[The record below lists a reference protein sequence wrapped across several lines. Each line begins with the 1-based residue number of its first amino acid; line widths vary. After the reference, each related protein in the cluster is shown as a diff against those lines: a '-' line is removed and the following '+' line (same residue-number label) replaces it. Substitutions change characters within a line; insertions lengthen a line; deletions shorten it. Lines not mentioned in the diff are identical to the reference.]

1 ANTSFN
7 EHAFGNSFYLD
18 RKDFIK
24 KRSKDSEHQFSLVYL
39 GKTYGVWVDW
49 EKGTYYVSTKGANTS
64 RDKTISMSLADNK
77 PNNVSIRR
85 YRAMRVMKACRR
97 SAENNS
103 IYFDNQESYN
113 KMNEVIYLLKTI
125 T

>member
-1 ANTSFN
+1 MRLATRFTWTKTISSKRSRQTANTN
-7 EHAFGNSFYLD
+7 LV
-18 RKDFIK
+18 
-24 KRSKDSEHQFSLVYL
+24 LVYL

-49 EKGTYYVSTKGANTS
+49 EKGIYFVSSKGAKTS

-85 YRAMRVMKACRR
+85 YRNMPFIKAFRL
-97 SAENNS
+97 AADNNS
-103 IYFDNQESYN
+103 IYYDSQEAYN
-113 KMNEVIYLLKTI
+113 MMNEVIYLLKTI